1 MIIKVK
7 RTGGLTGINV
17 LNEMDTKDLPSALI
31 DTAKKVMSDQN
42 LSSITMKS
50 TPRGAA
56 DYYSYKIWL
65 QDGSKGRVI
74 ECNEHDIRDD
84 LKSLVRYVER
94 NSRRA
99 KRDET

>member
-1 MIIKVK
+1 MIIRVK

-17 LNEMDTKDLPSALI
+17 SNEMDTKDLPSALI

-42 LSSITMKS
+42 LSSITIKS

-84 LKSLVRYVER
+84 LKSLIMYVER